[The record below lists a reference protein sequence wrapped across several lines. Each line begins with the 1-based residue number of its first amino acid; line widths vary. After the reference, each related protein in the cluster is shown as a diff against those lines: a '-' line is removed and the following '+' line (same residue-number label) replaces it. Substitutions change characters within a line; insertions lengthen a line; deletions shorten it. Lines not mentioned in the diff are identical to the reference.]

1 MSAFFNK
8 KGVER
13 EVMIQMFKN
22 KNIQV
27 ILKVSVLVIFSL
39 AWLIWSYPKQMT
51 QPEQKD
57 LFDSYV
63 VTLALTGAGAIIG
76 ISVGA
81 LLTFLRFQGIKVVEF
96 IIDEYIDIMRGTPLM
111 IQLLILYLGILAKV
125 PNVFIVAS
133 IAFGLNSAAYVAE
146 IIRAGIESLDKGQ
159 MEAAKAI
166 GMPYGLSMWEIILP
180 QAIRN
185 ILPSL
190 VNEFIVLFK
199 ETSIVGLIS
208 ILDLTFKSKGLVA
221 TYFNSKPIF
230 FAGAIYYVS
239 VKIFS
244 FFAKVLERKLKEND

>member
-81 LLTFLRFQGIKVVEF
+81 LLAFSRNKSSGI
-96 IIDEYIDIMRGTPLM
+96 Y
-111 IQLLILYLGILAKV
+111 
-125 PNVFIVAS
+125 N
-133 IAFGLNSAAYVAE
+133 
-146 IIRAGIESLDKGQ
+146 
-159 MEAAKAI
+159 
-166 GMPYGLSMWEIILP
+166 
-180 QAIRN
+180 
-185 ILPSL
+185 
-190 VNEFIVLFK
+190 
-199 ETSIVGLIS
+199 
-208 ILDLTFKSKGLVA
+208 
-221 TYFNSKPIF
+221 
-230 FAGAIYYVS
+230 
-239 VKIFS
+239 
-244 FFAKVLERKLKEND
+244 

>member
-1 MSAFFNK
+1 MTAIVA
-8 KGVER
+8 GT
-13 EVMIQMFKN
+13 IT
-22 KNIQV
+22 
-27 ILKVSVLVIFSL
+27 LSL
-39 AWLIWSYPKQMT
+39 N
-51 QPEQKD
+51 
-57 LFDSYV
+57 
-63 VTLALTGAGAIIG
+63 AGAYMSEI
-76 ISVGA
+76 V
-81 LLTFLRFQGIKVVEF
+81 
-96 IIDEYIDIMRGTPLM
+96 RG
-111 IQLLILYLGILAKV
+111 
-125 PNVFIVAS
+125 
-133 IAFGLNSAAYVAE
+133 
-146 IIRAGIESLDKGQ
+146 GIESVDKGQ